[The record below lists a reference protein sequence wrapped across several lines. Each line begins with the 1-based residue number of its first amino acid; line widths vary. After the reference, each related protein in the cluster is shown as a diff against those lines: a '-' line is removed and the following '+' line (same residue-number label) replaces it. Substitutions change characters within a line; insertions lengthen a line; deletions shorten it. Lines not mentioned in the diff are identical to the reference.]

1 MITPMY
7 TVASCFGKEQNAA
20 KANVHTDIPHVEKTA
35 VVTCKR
41 GVQSSSLSRR
51 TERGGHTVTRDSA
64 ETSDKGDLET
74 TLTDDSR
81 KTCISQIGLFEF
93 VTTGA
98 TTVFEGAL

>member
-7 TVASCFGKEQNAA
+7 TVASCFGREQNAA
-20 KANVHTDIPHVEKTA
+20 KANVHTDIPHVAKTA

-41 GVQSSSLSRR
+41 GVSRR
-51 TERGGHTVTRDSA
+51 VSPGERKGGHTVTRDGA
-64 ETSDKGDLET
+64 ETSDEGDLET

-81 KTCISQIGLFEF
+81 KTRISQIILFEF
-93 VTTGA
+93 VTTGT